1 MQLEVNDEFRFV
13 SIWLTN
19 EEESERD
26 RYIQELQEQI
36 DDYRIRKYKLV
47 VYYSGT
53 GDLLQLTGDLLS
65 HNKNLINQEKNVE
78 KSETTCY
85 NVVNKSEKDVDN
97 IVKEA
102 HRGKNIR

>member
-1 MQLEVNDEFRFV
+1 MQLEVNDKFRFV

-36 DDYRIRKYKLV
+36 DDYRSKKYKFV

-65 HNKNLINQEKNVE
+65 HNKNLINQKKNVE
-78 KSETTCY
+78 KSETSCY
-85 NVVNKSEKDVDN
+85 NVINKGKNNTDN

-102 HRGKNIR
+102 RRGKKIR

>member
-19 EEESERD
+19 EEEAEKD
-26 RYIQELQEQI
+26 QYIQELQEQI
-36 DDYRIRKYKLV
+36 DDYRARKYKFV
-47 VYYSGT
+47 IYYSGT

-65 HNKNLINQEKNVE
+65 HNKNLMNQEKNVE
-78 KSETTCY
+78 KSETSCY
-85 NVVNKSEKDVDN
+85 NVVNKRNDDTDN

-102 HRGKNIR
+102 RRGKKIR

>member
-19 EEESERD
+19 EEEAEKD
-26 RYIQELQEQI
+26 QYIQELQEQI
-36 DDYRIRKYKLV
+36 DDYRARKYKFV
-47 VYYSGT
+47 IYYSGT

-65 HNKNLINQEKNVE
+65 HNKNLMNQEKNVE
-78 KSETTCY
+78 KSETSCY
-85 NVVNKSEKDVDN
+85 NVVNKRNKDTDN

-102 HRGKNIR
+102 RRGKKIR

>member
-19 EEESERD
+19 EEEMERD
-26 RYIQELQEQI
+26 QYIQELQEQI
-36 DDYRIRKYKLV
+36 DDYRARKYKFV

-53 GDLLQLTGDLLS
+53 GNLLQLTGDLLS

-78 KSETTCY
+78 KSKTMCY
-85 NVVNKSEKDVDN
+85 NVVSKSENNKDN

-102 HRGKNIR
+102 RRGKKIR